1 MERTS
6 WLKKLRRLESRSIND
21 IDKLFMEQGKQ
32 QLPDI
37 AILLK
42 VEFDE
47 KVSDREKGKDRGHSH
62 KKIVS
67 SEIFKMSET
76 SVPDKI

>member
-1 MERTS
+1 
-6 WLKKLRRLESRSIND
+6 
-21 IDKLFMEQGKQ
+21 MEQGKQ
-32 QLPDI
+32 QLPDV

-47 KVSDREKGKDRGHSH
+47 KVSNREKGKDRGHSH